1 MSFIN
6 KKIELTEL
14 EIACGVTVDDVTAL
28 SQKSLVTDNRV
39 VFPSSV
45 SPAEA
50 HVFLRSIGRENY
62 VYSGREVVTRF
73 VVYREGR

>member
-1 MSFIN
+1 MSFID

-14 EIACGVTVDDVTAL
+14 EIACGVTVDDIIEL
-28 SQKSLVTDNRV
+28 SKKTWVMDNKV

-50 HVFLRSIGRENY
+50 SAFLRSIGRENH
-62 VYSGREVVTRF
+62 VYSGRESVTRF
-73 VVYREGR
+73 VVYREER

>member
-28 SQKSLVTDNRV
+28 SQKTLVTDNKV
-39 VFPSSV
+39 VFPADV

-50 HVFLRSIGRENY
+50 SAFLRSIGRKNHI
-62 VYSGREVVTRF
+62 YSGRESVTHF
-73 VVYREGR
+73 VVYREER

>member
-14 EIACGVTVDDVTAL
+14 EIACGATVDDVIEL
-28 SQKSLVTDNRV
+28 SKKTLVTDNKV
-39 VFPSSV
+39 VFPAYA

-50 HVFLRSIGRENY
+50 SAFLRSIGRENH
-62 VYSGREVVTRF
+62 VYSGRESVTRF
-73 VVYREGR
+73 VVYREER